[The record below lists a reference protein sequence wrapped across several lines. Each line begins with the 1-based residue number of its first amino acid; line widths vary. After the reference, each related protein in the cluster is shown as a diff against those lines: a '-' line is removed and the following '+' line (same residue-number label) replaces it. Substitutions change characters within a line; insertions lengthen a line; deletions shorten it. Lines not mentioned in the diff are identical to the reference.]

1 MELVYNR
8 DGDLVETRDE
18 VADVELM
25 ERPLHCGTER
35 SNTNEQKKMSKSCKD
50 FAISGQP
57 GLHKDRI
64 A

>member
-18 VADVELM
+18 DAGDVELM

-35 SNTNEQKKMSKSCKD
+35 SNTNEQKKMSKD